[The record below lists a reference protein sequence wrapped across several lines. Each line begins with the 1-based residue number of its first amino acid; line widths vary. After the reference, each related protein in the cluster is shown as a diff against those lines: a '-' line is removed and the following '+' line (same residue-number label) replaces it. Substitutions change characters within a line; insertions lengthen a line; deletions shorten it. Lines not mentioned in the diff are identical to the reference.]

1 MKGRWLLLSSM
12 CGFFAI
18 SFSSQRSD
26 LGEVL
31 YRAGTRLAYRGYDT
45 AGVATISEDGILDL
59 RKDAG
64 EVEELNERLGFSQM
78 TGQRGII
85 QLRWAT
91 FGFPNK
97 ANSQPHHDCKRFLVG
112 AHNGNIIN
120 TRSLRKELSENG
132 HTLIG
137 ENDGE
142 VILHLL
148 EEPFYRTRNLA
159 YAAQEA
165 AARMK
170 GAYAY
175 VTTSLDGDGFVSV
188 KNGSSLFLGIGD
200 GFRCV
205 CSDLVAILELTRNV
219 IQLQDGDLVHF
230 TCDSHRV
237 CNIRDLEVEIN
248 REVQELSITPE
259 KITKGNYPHFML
271 KEIHEIPSKAQE
283 LIRYLPKA
291 EHTCTVIEKLASARR
306 IFFVGAGS
314 SHFAGLLGSF
324 YFGRLAKIPVTP
336 AFGSEFL
343 EKYPGC
349 VDERDVV
356 LLISQSGETKDI
368 KNVLDAIQNRTQV
381 ISLVNNIGS
390 TLAMRSNYV
399 IPIASDLEIAVPAT
413 KTYVNQVI
421 ALLYLALKIAQ
432 TKGTN
437 GLSAREFL
445 SLPDLLQSVLQDESK
460 VAPFAEELAR
470 WPDAYYLGYGMSYPV
485 VLEGALKMKE
495 ITYLHVEGMYSG
507 EFKHGSISRLEEG
520 YPVLF
525 VVSEPEKYYVLSH
538 VNEVRTRKGKV
549 LTIGPPDE
557 ELKAESDLY
566 FKLPEAHPVL
576 MPILSTVPLY
586 MIAYRTAVNRGC
598 NPDRPRNIS
607 KTITVD

>member
-1 MKGRWLLLSSM
+1 M

-18 SFSSQRSD
+18 SFKGERAD
-26 LGEVL
+26 LGQIL

-45 AGVATISEDGILDL
+45 AGVAAISATGQLDL

-64 EVEELNERLGFSQM
+64 EVEELNEILGFSHM

-97 ANSQPHHDCKRFLVG
+97 ENSQPHHDCKRILVG

-120 TRSLRKELSENG
+120 TRNLREELSREG
-132 HTLIG
+132 HMLIG

-148 EEPFYRTRNLA
+148 EEPYYRTRCLRQ
-159 YAAQEA
+159 AARDA
-165 AARMK
+165 SSRMK

-175 VTTSLDGDGFVSV
+175 VATSLEEDGFVSV
-188 KNGSSLFLGIGD
+188 KNGSSLFFGVGD
-200 GFRCV
+200 DFRCV
-205 CSDLVAILELTRNV
+205 SSDLVAILDLTRNV
-219 IQLQDGDLVHF
+219 VQLQDGEVVHF
-230 TCDSHRV
+230 SADRHDIYLL
-237 CNIRDLEVEIN
+237 NDVEIPIFK
-248 REVQELSITPE
+248 EIEELNLTPE
-259 KITKGNYPHFML
+259 EISKGDYPHFML

-291 EHTCTVIEKLASARR
+291 EHTATVVEKLATARR
-306 IFFVGAGS
+306 VFFVGAGS

-324 YFGRLAKIPVTP
+324 YFGRLARIPVTS

-343 EKYPGC
+343 EKYPDC

-356 LLISQSGETKDI
+356 VLISQSGETKDI
-368 KNVLDAIQNRTQV
+368 KNILDVIEHRTQI

-390 TLAMRSNYV
+390 TLAMRSSHV
-399 IPIASDLEIAVPAT
+399 LPIASDLEIAVPAT

-421 ALLYLALKIAQ
+421 ALLYLSLRIAQ
-432 TKGTN
+432 GYGQN

-445 SLPDLLQSVLQDESK
+445 SLPGLLQRVLQDESK
-460 VAPFAEELAR
+460 VKPIADTLML

-485 VLEGALKMKE
+485 VMEGALKMKE

-507 EFKHGSISRLEEG
+507 EFKHGPISRLEEG

-525 VVSEPEKYYVLSH
+525 VASAPEKYYILSH

-549 LTIGPPDE
+549 LTIGPADP
-557 ELKAESDLY
+557 ELEAESDLY
-566 FKLPEAHPVL
+566 FQLPEVSPVL
-576 MPILSTVPLY
+576 MPILATVPLY
-586 MIAYRTAVNRGC
+586 MIAYRTAVERGF

>member
-1 MKGRWLLLSSM
+1 M

-18 SFSSQRSD
+18 SFDKERAD
-26 LGEVL
+26 LGEIL

-45 AGVATISEDGILDL
+45 AGVATISSSGRLDL

-64 EVEELNERLGFSQM
+64 EVEELNEILGFSHM

-91 FGFPNK
+91 FGFPNHQ
-97 ANSQPHHDCKRFLVG
+97 NSQPHHDCRRFLVG

-120 TRSLRKELSENG
+120 TRNLRRELAEGG
-132 HTLIG
+132 HNLLG

-148 EEPFYRTRNLA
+148 EEPYYRTRDLRQ
-159 YAAQEA
+159 AARDA
-165 AARMK
+165 SSRMK
-170 GAYAY
+170 GSYAY
-175 VTTSLDGDGFVSV
+175 VATTLDDEGFVSV
-188 KNGSSLFLGIGD
+188 KNGSSLFLGVGE

-205 CSDLVAILELTRNV
+205 CSDLVAILDLTRNV
-219 IQLQDGDLVHF
+219 VQLQDGDLVHF

-237 CNIRDLEVEIN
+237 CNIRDLDTEIN
-248 REVQELSITPE
+248 RDIQELLITPE
-259 KITKGNYPHFML
+259 EITKGDYPHFML

-291 EHTCTVIEKLASARR
+291 EHIFTVIEKLASARR
-306 IFFVGAGS
+306 VFLVGAGS

-336 AFGSEFL
+336 SFGSEFL
-343 EKYPGC
+343 EKYPDC

-368 KNVLDAIQNRTQV
+368 KNVLDAIQDHTQV

-390 TLAMRSNYV
+390 TLAMRSDY
-399 IPIASDLEIAVPAT
+399 ILPIASDLEIAVPAT

-432 TKGTN
+432 IKGTN

-445 SLPDLLQSVLQDESK
+445 SLPDLLKGILQDEDK
-460 VAPFAEELAR
+460 VTPFAEELSR

-495 ITYLHVEGMYSG
+495 ITYLHVEGLYSG
-507 EFKHGSISRLEEG
+507 EFKHGPISRLEEG

-525 VVSEPEKYYVLSH
+525 VVSSPEKYYVLSH

-557 ELKAESDLY
+557 ELEAESDLY
-566 FKLPEAHPVL
+566 FKLPRAHPVL
-576 MPILSTVPLY
+576 MPILSTLPLY
-586 MIAYRTAVNRGC
+586 MIAYRTAVGRGC

>member
-1 MKGRWLLLSSM
+1 M

-18 SFSSQRSD
+18 SFNKDRAD
-26 LGEVL
+26 LGKIL

-45 AGVATISEDGILDL
+45 AGVATISASGRLDL

-64 EVEELNERLGFSQM
+64 EVEELNEILGFSDM

-97 ANSQPHHDCKRFLVG
+97 ENSQPHHDCKRFLVG

-120 TRSLRKELSENG
+120 TRNLREELSAGG
-132 HTLIG
+132 HTLMG

-148 EEPFYRTRNLA
+148 EAPFYETKNLRH
-159 YAAQEA
+159 AAREA
-165 AARMK
+165 SSRMK

-175 VTTSLDGDGFVSV
+175 VATTLDGDGFVSV
-188 KNGSSLFLGIGD
+188 KNGSSLFFGVGD

-205 CSDLVAILELTRNV
+205 SSDLVAILDLTRSV
-219 IQLQDGDLVHF
+219 VQLQDGEIVHF
-230 TCDSHRV
+230 TASNHDVYSLSDVNVSIGR
-237 CNIRDLEVEIN
+237 EVE
-248 REVQELSITPE
+248 ELTLTPE
-259 KITKGNYPHFML
+259 EVSKGDFPHFML

-291 EHTCTVIEKLASARR
+291 EHITTVVEKLATARR
-306 IFFVGAGS
+306 VFFVGAGS

-324 YFGRLAKIPVTP
+324 YFGRLARIPVTP

-343 EKYPGC
+343 EKYPDC
-349 VDERDVV
+349 VDEHDVV
-356 LLISQSGETKDI
+356 VLISQSGETKDI
-368 KNVLDAIQNRTQV
+368 KNVLDVIEHRTQV

-390 TLAMRSNYV
+390 TLAMRSRYV
-399 IPIASDLEIAVPAT
+399 LPIASDLEIAVPAT

-421 ALLYLALKIAQ
+421 ALLYLALRVAQ
-432 TKGTN
+432 LEGKN
-437 GLSAREFL
+437 GLSAREFM
-445 SLPDLLQSVLQDESK
+445 SLPGLLQRVLQDESR
-460 VAPFAEELAR
+460 VEPFADVLSR
-470 WPDAYYLGYGMSYPV
+470 WQDAYYLGYGMSYPV
-485 VLEGALKMKE
+485 VMEGALKMKE

-507 EFKHGSISRLEEG
+507 EFKHGPISRLEES

-525 VVSEPEKYYVLSH
+525 VASAPEKYYILSH

-549 LTIGPPDE
+549 LTIGPADP
-557 ELKAESDLY
+557 ELEAESDLY
-566 FKLPEAHPVL
+566 FPLPEVSPVL

-586 MIAYRTAVNRGC
+586 MIAYRTAVERGF

>member
-1 MKGRWLLLSSM
+1 M

-18 SFSSQRSD
+18 SFSSQRAD
-26 LGEVL
+26 LGKIL

-45 AGVATISEDGILDL
+45 AGVATISEDGRLDL

-64 EVEELNERLGFSQM
+64 EVEELNEKLGFSEMQ
-78 TGQRGII
+78 GQRGII

-91 FGFPNK
+91 FGFPNHQ
-97 ANSQPHHDCKRFLVG
+97 NSQPHHDCRRFLVG

-120 TRSLRKELSENG
+120 TRSLRDELSSNG
-132 HTLIG
+132 HILLG

-148 EEPFYRTRNLA
+148 EEPFYRSRNLV
-159 YAAQEA
+159 YAAKEA
-165 AARMK
+165 TARMK

-188 KNGSSLFLGIGD
+188 KNGSSLFLGVGD

-205 CSDLVAILELTRNV
+205 CSDLVAILDLTRNV
-219 IQLQDGDLVHF
+219 IQLQDEDLVHF
-230 TCDSHRV
+230 TSDSHMIY
-237 CNIRDLEVEIN
+237 NIRNIDDPIE
-248 REVQELSITPE
+248 REVQTLSITPE
-259 KITKGNYPHFML
+259 EITKGDYPHFML

-291 EHTCTVIEKLASARR
+291 EHTSTVIEKLASARR
-306 IFFVGAGS
+306 VFFVGAGS

-336 AFGSEFL
+336 SFGSEFL
-343 EKYPGC
+343 EKYKDC

-368 KNVLDAIQNRTQV
+368 KNVLDVIENRTQV

-390 TLAMRSNYV
+390 TLAMRSRYV
-399 IPIASDLEIAVPAT
+399 LPIASDLEIAVPAT

-445 SLPDLLQSVLQDESK
+445 ALPDMLQTVLDDEEK
-460 VAPFAEELAR
+460 IAPFVDSLIN

-507 EFKHGSISRLEEG
+507 EFKHGSISRLEKG

-525 VVSEPEKYYVLSH
+525 VVSAPEKYYVLSH
-538 VNEVRTRKGKV
+538 VNEVRTRKGRV

-557 ELKAESDLY
+557 ELEAESDLY
-566 FKLPEAHPVL
+566 FKLPQAHPVL

-586 MIAYRTAVNRGC
+586 MIAYRTAVGRGF

>member
-1 MKGRWLLLSSM
+1 LVSM

-18 SFSSQRSD
+18 SFDMERAD
-26 LGEVL
+26 LGEIL

-45 AGVATISEDGILDL
+45 AGVATISADGRLDL

-78 TGQRGII
+78 SGQRGII

-91 FGFPNK
+91 FGFPSRR
-97 ANSQPHHDCKRFLVG
+97 NSQPHHDCRGILVG

-120 TRSLRKELSENG
+120 THSLRTELAEKG
-132 HTLIG
+132 HTLLG

-148 EEPFYRTRNLA
+148 EEPYYSTGNLSH
-159 YAAQEA
+159 AAREA
-165 AARMK
+165 SSRMK

-175 VTTSLDGDGFVSV
+175 VATSLEGSGGGSEFVSV
-188 KNGSSLFLGIGD
+188 KKGSSLFLGVGE

-205 CSDLVAILELTRNV
+205 SSDLVAVLELTRDV
-219 IQLQDGDLVHF
+219 LQLQDGELVRF
-230 TCDSHRV
+230 DANSHTLYRLK
-237 CNIRDLEVEIN
+237 NIDTPIR
-248 REVQELSITPE
+248 RGVQKVFVAPE
-259 KITKGNYPHFML
+259 DITKGDYPHFML
-271 KEIHEIPSKAQE
+271 KEIHEIPSKASE

-291 EHTCTVIEKLASARR
+291 EHTMTVVDKLAQARR
-306 IFFVGAGS
+306 VFFVGAGS

-324 YFGRLAKIPVTP
+324 YFGRLAKIPVT
-336 AFGSEFL
+336 ASFGSEFL
-343 EKYPGC
+343 EKYPDC

-368 KNVLDAIQNRTQV
+368 KNVLDAVEHRTQV

-390 TLAMRSNYV
+390 TLAMRSRYV
-399 IPIASDLEIAVPAT
+399 LPIASDLEIAVPAT

-432 TKGTN
+432 TRGNN
-437 GLSAREFL
+437 GLSGREFL
-445 SLPDLLQSVLQDESK
+445 ALPHLLQRVLDDETR
-460 VAPFAEELAR
+460 VAGFSEALSA

-485 VLEGALKMKE
+485 VMEGALKMKE

-507 EFKHGSISRLEEG
+507 EFKHGPISRLEEN

-525 VVSEPEKYYVLSH
+525 VVSAPEKYYILSH
-538 VNEVRTRKGKV
+538 VNEVRTRRGKV

-557 ELKAESDLY
+557 ELEAESDIY
-566 FKLPEAHPVL
+566 FRLPEASPIL
-576 MPILSTVPLY
+576 MPILATVPLY
-586 MIAYRTAVNRGC
+586 MIAYRTAVGKGC

>member
-1 MKGRWLLLSSM
+1 
-12 CGFFAI
+12 
-18 SFSSQRSD
+18 
-26 LGEVL
+26 
-31 YRAGTRLAYRGYDT
+31 
-45 AGVATISEDGILDL
+45 
-59 RKDAG
+59 
-64 EVEELNERLGFSQM
+64 
-78 TGQRGII
+78 
-85 QLRWAT
+85 
-91 FGFPNK
+91 
-97 ANSQPHHDCKRFLVG
+97 VG

-120 TRSLRKELSENG
+120 TRSLRDELSSNG
-132 HTLIG
+132 HILLG

-148 EEPFYRTRNLA
+148 EEPFYRSRNLA
-159 YAAQEA
+159 YAAKEI

-188 KNGSSLFLGIGD
+188 KNGSSLFLGVGD

-205 CSDLVAILELTRNV
+205 SSDLIAIIDLTRNV
-219 IQLQDGDLVHF
+219 IQLQDEDLVHF
-230 TCDSHRV
+230 TSDSHRIY
-237 CNIRDLEVEIN
+237 NIRNIDDPIE
-248 REVQELSITPE
+248 REVQTLSITPE
-259 KITKGNYPHFML
+259 EITKGDYPHFML

-291 EHTCTVIEKLASARR
+291 EHTSTVIEKLTSARR
-306 IFFVGAGS
+306 VFFVGAGS

-336 AFGSEFL
+336 SFGSEFL
-343 EKYPGC
+343 EKYKDC

-368 KNVLDAIQNRTQV
+368 KNVLDAIQNRTQI

-390 TLAMRSNYV
+390 TLAMRSRYV
-399 IPIASDLEIAVPAT
+399 LPIASDLEIAVPAT

-445 SLPDLLQSVLQDESK
+445 SLPDMLQTVLDDEEK
-460 VAPFAEELAR
+460 IAPFVDSLIN

-557 ELKAESDLY
+557 ELEAESDLY
-566 FKLPEAHPVL
+566 FKLPNAHPVL

-586 MIAYRTAVNRGC
+586 MIAYRTAVGRGF

>member
-1 MKGRWLLLSSM
+1 M

-18 SFSSQRSD
+18 SFNKERAD
-26 LGEVL
+26 LGQIL

-45 AGVATISEDGILDL
+45 AGVATISESGQLDL

-64 EVEELNERLGFSQM
+64 EVEELNEILGFSHM

-97 ANSQPHHDCKRFLVG
+97 ENSQPHHDCKRFIVG

-120 TRSLRKELSENG
+120 TRNLREELSSAG
-132 HTLIG
+132 HNLAG

-148 EEPFYRTRNLA
+148 ESPFYETKNLR
-159 YAAQEA
+159 Q
-165 AARMK
+165 AAREASSRIK

-175 VTTSLDGDGFVSV
+175 VATTLDGDGFVSV
-188 KNGSSLFLGIGD
+188 KSGSSLFFGIGE

-205 CSDLVAILELTRNV
+205 SSDLIAILDLTRNV
-219 IQLQDGDLVHF
+219 MQLQDGELIHF
-230 TCDSHRV
+230 TSDNHAV
-237 CNIRDLEVEIN
+237 YDLHNVDIPLN
-248 REVQELSITPE
+248 RESEILTLTPE
-259 KITKGNYPHFML
+259 EVSKGDFPHFML

-283 LIRYLPKA
+283 VIRYLPKA
-291 EHTCTVIEKLASARR
+291 EHTSTVVEKITNARR
-306 IFFVGAGS
+306 VFFVGAGS

-324 YFGRLAKIPVTP
+324 YFGRLAKIPVT
-336 AFGSEFL
+336 ASFGSEFL
-343 EKYPGC
+343 EKYPDC
-349 VDERDVV
+349 VGEKDVV

-368 KNVLDAIQNRTQV
+368 KNVLDVIENRTQV

-390 TLAMRSNYV
+390 TLAMRSTYV
-399 IPIASDLEIAVPAT
+399 VPIASDLEIAVPAT

-421 ALLYLALKIAQ
+421 ALLYLALRAAQ
-432 TKGTN
+432 LKGGN

-445 SLPDLLQSVLQDESK
+445 ALPGLLQRVLQNESK
-460 VAPFAEELAR
+460 VASFADELSL

-485 VLEGALKMKE
+485 VMEGALKMKE

-507 EFKHGSISRLEEG
+507 EFKHGPISRLEEG

-525 VVSEPEKYYVLSH
+525 VASAPEKYYILSH
-538 VNEVRTRKGKV
+538 VNEVRTRKGRV
-549 LTIGPPDE
+549 LTIGPSDP
-557 ELKAESDLY
+557 ELEADSDLY
-566 FKLPEAHPVL
+566 FQLPDASPVL
-576 MPILSTVPLY
+576 MPILATVPLY
-586 MIAYRTAVNRGC
+586 MIAYRTAVGKGC